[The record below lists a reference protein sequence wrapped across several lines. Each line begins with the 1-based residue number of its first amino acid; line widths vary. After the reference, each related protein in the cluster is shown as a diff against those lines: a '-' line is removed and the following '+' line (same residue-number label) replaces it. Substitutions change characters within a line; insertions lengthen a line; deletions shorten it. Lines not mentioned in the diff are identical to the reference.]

1 MSEHSAARHPSVETL
16 IAVFVALMALLGATV
31 AVAEVD
37 LGGPWNFAAA
47 TAIAA
52 TKAFLI
58 VLFFMNIRYS
68 GALARLVAAV
78 GFFWL
83 AILFALTFADY
94 LSRGW
99 LHILPSW

>member
-52 TKAFLI
+52 TKAVLI

-99 LHILPSW
+99 LHVLPSW

>member
-1 MSEHSAARHPSVETL
+1 MSEHSAAKHPSVETL

-31 AVAEVD
+31 AVAEID

-52 TKAFLI
+52 TKAVLI

-68 GALARLVAAV
+68 GALARLVAAA

-83 AILFALTFADY
+83 VILFALTFADY
-94 LSRGW
+94 WTRGG
-99 LHILPSW
+99 LPVTQSW